1 MSSIN
6 KSCLHPGG
14 NFSRLEDLAL
24 MNGQKKSYLVF
35 DSIKVMQSGT
45 NASCVF

>member
-6 KSCLHPGG
+6 KSCHHPGG
-14 NFSRLEDLAL
+14 NYSRLEDLVL
-24 MNGQKKSYLVF
+24 MNGQKKSYLV
-35 DSIKVMQSGT
+35 SIKVIQSGT